1 MNADSQPL
9 ASDGS
14 NSGRNNKS
22 AGRKRSRKAAAFTPS
37 HILLSSFARPKA
49 EEGGRRPKQYL
60 GNDPR
65 IERDYI
71 SKRKR
76 AIERVYWEPTRSSQ
90 TSAQPS
96 PREGVT
102 KVERE
107 LVECCEPLPA
117 DFYSYDSDE
126 DGGDDGGEN
135 DGYDDGSSLE
145 LLTDPIGGVL
155 SVDKGTRRYQMLS
168 IV

>member
-1 MNADSQPL
+1 MDAGSQPL
-9 ASDGS
+9 AGDGS
-14 NSGRNNKS
+14 NSGRTNKS

-37 HILLSSFARPKA
+37 HILLSSFVTPKV
-49 EEGGRRPKQYL
+49 EEGGKRPKQYL

-71 SKRKR
+71 SKRKQ
-76 AIERVYWEPTRSSQ
+76 AIERVQWEPKRSSQ

-126 DGGDDGGEN
+126 NDEDGGEN

-145 LLTDPIGGVL
+145 LLTDPIAGVL
-155 SVDKGTRRYQMLS
+155 SVDKGTRTYQKLWF
-168 IV
+168 V